1 MTSMVFE
8 MKKLVQF
15 KPVIIKYALSLL
27 EYCFN
32 LIVMLL
38 PALAPG
44 QVNILYKRKAGGY
57 GIIIP
62 KGNGEAEKLEPVVIE
77 VD

>member
-15 KPVIIKYALSLL
+15 KPIIIKLALLVM
-27 EYCFN
+27 EYFLN

-44 QVNILYKRKAGGY
+44 QVNILYKRKSGGY

-62 KGNGEAEKLEPVVIE
+62 KGNGKVEKLEPVVIE